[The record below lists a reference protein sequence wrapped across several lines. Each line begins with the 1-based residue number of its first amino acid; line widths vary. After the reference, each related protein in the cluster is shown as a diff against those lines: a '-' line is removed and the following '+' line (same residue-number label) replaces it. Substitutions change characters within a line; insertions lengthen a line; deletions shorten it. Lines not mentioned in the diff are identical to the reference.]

1 MLPWKRIQS
10 LVEKPG
16 GPGGLYYGLTG
27 DCKLCAFAIG
37 KFPGTLKD
45 QINHIRALTGPQH
58 DQEADFIWA
67 YNSNPVSLKG
77 QGQAVILPPGYIFS
91 KVSTHFLSV
100 TQNFGAAN
108 LDVVK
113 SVLASIFESWPQL
126 KTGHWP
132 L

>member
-1 MLPWKRIQS
+1 M
-10 LVEKPG
+10 PG
-16 GPGGLYYGLTG
+16 GPGGLYGLTG

-45 QINHIRALTGPQH
+45 QINHIKAFTGPQLN
-58 DQEADFIWA
+58 DEADFIWA

-77 QGQAVILPPGYIFS
+77 QGQVVILPPGYIFS
-91 KVSTHFLSV
+91 RVSTHFLSV

-113 SVLASIFESWPQL
+113 SALASLFESWPQL
-126 KTGHWP
+126 KTGQYEAF
-132 L
+132 LQYLAK

>member
-1 MLPWKRIQS
+1 M
-10 LVEKPG
+10 PG
-16 GPGGLYYGLTG
+16 GSEGLYGLRE

-37 KFPGTLKD
+37 KFEGTLKD
-45 QINHIRALTGPQH
+45 QINHIRTLTGAQL

-67 YNSNPVSLKG
+67 YNSNPPSRKG

-108 LDVVK
+108 FDVIK
-113 SVLASIFESWPQL
+113 SAMASLFESYPQL
-126 KTGHWP
+126 KAGQYEAFWQF
-132 L
+132 LES

>member
-1 MLPWKRIQS
+1 M
-10 LVEKPG
+10 PG
-16 GPGGLYYGLTG
+16 GPGGLYGLTG

-45 QINHIRALTGPQH
+45 QINHVKGLSGAQL
-58 DQEADFIWA
+58 DAEADFIWA

-108 LDVVK
+108 FDVVK
-113 SVLASIFESWPQL
+113 SALASLFESWPQL
-126 KTGHWP
+126 KTGQYEAFWQF
-132 L
+132 LEK

>member
-1 MLPWKRIQS
+1 M
-10 LVEKPG
+10 PG
-16 GPGGLYYGLTG
+16 GPGGLYGLTG

-45 QINHIRALTGPQH
+45 QINHIRAFTGPQLNR
-58 DQEADFIWA
+58 EADFIWA

-91 KVSTHFLSV
+91 RVSTHFLSV

-108 LDVVK
+108 FDVVK
-113 SVLASIFESWPQL
+113 EALSSLFESWPQL
-126 KTGHWP
+126 KTGQYEAF
-132 L
+132 LQYLAK